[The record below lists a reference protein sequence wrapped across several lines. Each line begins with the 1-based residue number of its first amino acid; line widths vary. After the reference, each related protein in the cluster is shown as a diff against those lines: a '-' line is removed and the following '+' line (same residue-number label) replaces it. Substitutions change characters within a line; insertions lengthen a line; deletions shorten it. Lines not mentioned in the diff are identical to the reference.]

1 MDVRHLKYF
10 LAVVDH
16 QGFTRAAER
25 LLIAQP
31 SLSQTIKSLE
41 RDLGVPLFHRVGR
54 NVVLSEAGRELVGP
68 ARVVVRD
75 LEVARAA
82 IDELKGMRR
91 GRLDVIAM
99 PSPAIEPLTTIIAVF
114 ARSHP
119 TVTVNVDAAFTRDEV
134 VAAVREG
141 RSEIGLLGAD
151 RPFRAADI
159 DVLHLDRQPL
169 MLVLNPQ
176 AAPPGAVSGG
186 GQGGGE
192 GPVRWEELSGHRMI
206 VSQRGS
212 LMRWAVDEA
221 LAAGVKLEI
230 AVEVAHRTSILPL
243 VLAGIG
249 HAVLPSSWS
258 VLARRAGLRT
268 ARLEPE
274 TILHISALSRAA
286 ELTPAARAF
295 LAVAAGRG
303 PVTAARIEN
312 TYATDGDFVAD
323 IAGPGTV

>member
-75 LEVARAA
+75 LEAARSA

-91 GRLDVIAM
+91 GRLEVIAM
-99 PSPAIEPLTTIIAVF
+99 PSPGIEPLTSIIAAY
-114 ARSHP
+114 ARTHP
-119 TVTVNVDAAFTRDEV
+119 TVTVSVESAFTSDDV
-134 VAAVREG
+134 VAAVRDG
-141 RSEIGLLGAD
+141 SAEIGLLGAD

-159 DVLHLDRQPL
+159 DVLPLDRQPL
-169 MLVLNPQ
+169 VLVLNPQ
-176 AAPPGAVSGG
+176 ADLPAGMGTAGDDGG
-186 GQGGGE
+186 C
-192 GPVRWEELSGHRMI
+192 PALRWEDLAGQRLV

-221 LAAGVKLEI
+221 LANGVDLEI
-230 AVEVAHRTSILPL
+230 AVEVAHRTSVLPL
-243 VLAGIG
+243 VLAGLG

-258 VLARRAGLRT
+258 SLARQAGLQT
-268 ARLEPE
+268 ARLEPDVL
-274 TILHISALSRAA
+274 LHVCAVSRAA

-295 LAVAAGRG
+295 LAVASGRQ
-303 PVTAARIEN
+303 P
-312 TYATDGDFVAD
+312 DGAVAV
-323 IAGPGTV
+323 G

>member
-10 LAVVDH
+10 LAVVDY

-75 LEVARAA
+75 LDAARAA
-82 IDELKGMRR
+82 IDELKGLRR

-99 PSPAIEPLTTIIAVF
+99 PSPAIEPLASIIAAY

-119 TVTVNVDAAFTRDEV
+119 TVTVSVHAAFTRDEV
-134 VAAVREG
+134 VTAVRDG
-141 RSEIGLLGAD
+141 SSEVGLLGSD

-159 DVLHLDRQPL
+159 DVVPLGRQPL

-176 AAPPGAVSGG
+176 AELPGAPAAGGAEAGIWQDCGAEGG
-186 GQGGGE
+186 GAQGGGAV
-192 GPVRWEELSGHRMI
+192 VRWEDLSGHRI
-206 VSQRGS
+206 VASQRGS

-221 LAAGVKLEI
+221 LAGGVDLEI

-249 HAVLPSSWS
+249 HAVLPSAWIP
-258 VLARRAGLRT
+258 LARQAGLRT

-274 TILHISALSRAA
+274 THLHISALSRAA

-295 LAVAAGRG
+295 LAVASEQN
-303 PVTAARIEN
+303 PVPAA
-312 TYATDGDFVAD
+312 AHG
-323 IAGPGTV
+323 

>member
-1 MDVRHLKYF
+1 MPECKGAFVDVRHLKYF

-75 LEVARAA
+75 LDAARAA
-82 IDELKGMRR
+82 IDELKGLRR

-99 PSPAIEPLTTIIAVF
+99 PSPAIEPLTSVIGSY
-114 ARSHP
+114 ARTNP
-119 TVTVNVDAAFTRDEV
+119 TVTVSVSAAFTRDEV
-134 VAAVREG
+134 VAAVRDG
-141 RSEIGLLGAD
+141 SSEIGLLGSD

-159 DVLHLDRQPL
+159 DVVHLGRQPL
-169 MLVLNPQ
+169 MLVLNP
-176 AAPPGAVSGG
+176 AAELRGT
-186 GQGGGE
+186 GE
-192 GPVRWEELSGHRMI
+192 EACAIIRWEELSGHRI
-206 VSQRGS
+206 IASQRGS

-221 LAAGVKLEI
+221 LAGGVNMEI

-249 HAVLPSSWS
+249 HAVLPSAW
-258 VLARRAGLRT
+258 VPLARQAGLRT

-274 TILHISALSRAA
+274 TSLHISALSRAA

-295 LAVAAGRG
+295 LATAAGLSRV
-303 PVTAARIEN
+303 PAA
-312 TYATDGDFVAD
+312 AHG
-323 IAGPGTV
+323 

>member
-75 LEVARAA
+75 LEAARAA

-99 PSPAIEPLTTIIAVF
+99 PSPAIEPLTSIITAY
-114 ARSHP
+114 ARTHP
-119 TVTVNVDAAFTRDEV
+119 TITVNVDAAFTQDDV
-134 VAAVREG
+134 VAAVRDG
-141 RSEIGLLGAD
+141 SSEVGLLGSD

-159 DVLHLDRQPL
+159 DVLHLGRQPL
-169 MLVLNPQ
+169 MLVLNPED
-176 AAPPGAVSGG
+176 ALP
-186 GQGGGE
+186 GGE
-192 GPVRWEELSGHRMI
+192 AVGWEELSGHRMI

-221 LAAGVKLEI
+221 LANGVDLEI

-249 HAVLPSSWS
+249 HAVLPSSWAP
-258 VLARRAGLRT
+258 LARQAGLRT
-268 ARLEPE
+268 VRLEPE
-274 TILHISALSRAA
+274 TLLHISALSRAA
-286 ELTPAARAF
+286 ELTPAALAF
-295 LAVAAGRG
+295 LAVAAATE
-303 PVTAARIEN
+303 TAPA
-312 TYATDGDFVAD
+312 AAHG
-323 IAGPGTV
+323 